1 MRTRSKGT
9 PPSTESRS
17 YTGRYVVYNSNGT
30 LFSDNTYSGNVTDA
44 KDSDLKTMYDDP
56 HPGFFTRISKG
67 ELVISP
73 MVSSWKRVSCPP
85 GYSES
90 GTQVGVAPYY
100 RYGNV
105 TGSGTRNY
113 SYGYVSSLSL
123 PALPVLNVLSDG
135 QLALNAWSNVDAP
148 KTEHIED
155 LLTWRQTLKSLRT
168 GPLTYMKEVSDNVR
182 ERGITLGTAGAWLT
196 YRNTILPTFGLVQD
210 GFASLYTQGKKLNK
224 DVRLR
229 ASAKSSDRYGVSNQ
243 VNRGYLSYPGLI
255 YDVYREKSVEKRVV
269 LYYKLKAPRSGFKE
283 DWGLRFKDLP
293 VGFWNVVRLS
303 YIIDRVYDI
312 SSYLQAMTNIL
323 DPNIVYE
330 GGCVTTCT
338 KSLERYHCTR
348 YDNGPGNWAGT
359 ISGAPYEV
367 EEKTIVRTL
376 ANPPY
381 SYLNP
386 SNIDF
391 RPKGLVS
398 DVTKTMDLVALVVQS
413 LKGLRH

>member
-1 MRTRSKGT
+1 MRTRNKGT
-9 PPSTESRS
+9 APASETRN

-30 LFSDNTYSGNVTDA
+30 VYSDDTYSGNVTDA
-44 KDSDLKTMYDDP
+44 KDSDFTTMTDDP

-67 ELVISP
+67 ELVVSP
-73 MVSSWKRVSCPP
+73 MVSSWRRVSCPP

-90 GTQVGVAPYY
+90 GVQVGVAPYY
-100 RYGNV
+100 RYGNM
-105 TGSGTRNY
+105 TGSGTRNF
-113 SYGYVSSLSL
+113 SYGFFSSLTL
-123 PALPVLNVLSDG
+123 PALPSLSVLSDG

-148 KTEHIED
+148 KTRHIED
-155 LLTWRQTLKSLRT
+155 LLQWRDTLNSLRK
-168 GPLTYMKEVSDNVR
+168 GPLTYMREVVDDCKS
-182 ERGITLGTAGAWLT
+182 RGITLGTTGAWLT
-196 YRNTILPTFGLVQD
+196 YRNSILPTFGLVKD
-210 GFASLYTQGKKLNK
+210 GLASLYTAGKKLNK
-224 DVRLR
+224 DIRLR
-229 ASAKSSDRYGVSNQ
+229 ASAKSSDRYKVFSV
-243 VNRGYLSYPGLI
+243 VNCGYASYPGKI
-255 YDVYREKSVEKRVV
+255 YDVSREKSIEKRVV

-303 YIIDRVYDI
+303 YMVDRVYDI
-312 SSYLQAMTNIL
+312 SSYLNAMTNIL

-367 EEKTIVRTL
+367 ESKDIVRTL
-376 ANPPY
+376 VSPPY

-398 DVTKTMDLVALVVQS
+398 DVTKTMDLVSLVAQG
-413 LKGLRH
+413 LGNLRH